1 MTGHVVPEVSEFSR
15 KPSQPARPAR
25 LRWFVSIALIA
36 ALAVAL
42 RVPYLTQRS
51 LWYDEAS
58 SWQTARFPLSEL
70 MQSVRLNVHMPLYYV
85 LLKGWMAILGESVIA
100 LRGFSVAFGVLTVIA
115 MALFGKELYLAS
127 SEADLHPLDCR
138 DAQANNF
145 GLFLALMVALS
156 PCQVFAS
163 IEIRMYSLGTFLAAA
178 SSWLLL
184 RAISAGGHWQPWAAY
199 GLTFTVL
206 PYAHHY
212 ALFTA
217 AAQYVFLGLY
227 IAHLAASGEWE
238 RGSVLLRHALAVGV
252 VAGMAYLPGLD
263 ILCAQMERVRQDYW
277 VRPLSWTIFEGTFNE
292 FIVPRPDYGQL
303 PYGWIAFLVF
313 AACCLCVAW
322 RGHLGNGLVL
332 SLTIVPMILAAAASM
347 ITPVWVGRF
356 FRFTQLFVL
365 STVALAVWRISA
377 KSNAMRAALCAA
389 LTLGLLAAN
398 LSLWKALDLE
408 NGQGVQGAVGYIMA
422 HRTTDEPIIA
432 LDAIQ
437 YFPAKYYV
445 RDRAQIRMIE
455 PGFDGCGKFP
465 WRDRG

>member
-1 MTGHVVPEVSEFSR
+1 
-15 KPSQPARPAR
+15 
-25 LRWFVSIALIA
+25 
-36 ALAVAL
+36 
-42 RVPYLTQRS
+42 
-51 LWYDEAS
+51 
-58 SWQTARFPLSEL
+58 

-100 LRGFSVAFGVLTVIA
+100 LRGFSVTFGVLTVIA

-127 SEADLHPLDCR
+127 SEADLNPVDRR
-138 DAQANNF
+138 DAQANKF
-145 GLFLALMVALS
+145 GLFLALIVALS
-156 PCQVFAS
+156 PCQVFAA
-163 IEIRMYSLGTFLAAA
+163 IEVRMYSLGTFLAAM

-184 RAISAGGHWQPWAAY
+184 RAIRAEGHWRPWATY
-199 GLTFTVL
+199 GLTVTAV

-217 AAQYVFLGLY
+217 VAQYVFLGLY
-227 IAHLAASGEWE
+227 ITYLAASGEWE
-238 RGSVLLRHALAVGV
+238 RGWVLLRRALV
-252 VAGMAYLPGLD
+252 VAVVAVVSYLPGLD
-263 ILCAQMERVRQDYW
+263 ILCTQVARVRQDYW

-292 FIVPRPDYGQL
+292 FIVPRPDYDQL
-303 PYGWIAFLVF
+303 PHGWIAFSVF

-322 RGHLGNGLVL
+322 RGHRGNGLVL
-332 SLTIVPMILAAAASM
+332 SLTIVPMILAAAASA

-365 STVALAVWRISA
+365 STVALAVWRIST
-377 KSNAMRAALCAA
+377 KSSAIRAALCAA

-398 LSLWKALDLE
+398 LSFWKALDLE

-422 HRTTDEPIIA
+422 HRAPDEPIIA

-455 PGFDGCGKFP
+455 PGFDLFWGWHLIRPGDLITADELDDELGHGVWLIGSMPNPVITPRLGALKALEQHVFTFYNHLHAHVYVHHY
-465 WRDRG
+465 RE